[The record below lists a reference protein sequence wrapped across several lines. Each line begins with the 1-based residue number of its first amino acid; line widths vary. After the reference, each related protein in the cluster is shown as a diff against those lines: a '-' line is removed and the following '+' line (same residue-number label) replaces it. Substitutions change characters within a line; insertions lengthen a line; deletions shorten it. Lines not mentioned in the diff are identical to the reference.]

1 MSHQSGIKVSE
12 ELAQTF
18 AESVKAEDVRI
29 IRISIINGTHAVS
42 RNPRRQRHNPRH
54 RHLGRRCH
62 LFALLF
68 FFYLPSNLSL
78 IPALADFD
86 AIQTYLEPP
95 NPAYV
100 FYRLDTKSASSDEYD
115 WLFLAYVPDNAKVR
129 DKMLYA
135 STRAT
140 LTKGLGDARFKD
152 SVYGTTEAEFTLD
165 GYKKHKRHQAAD
177 APLTARERELAE
189 IKAIEAKESF
199 NAQGTTVRRT
209 YAAGVAFPLSEQA
222 LEAVRALAAPK
233 GDRAHNFV
241 QLRIEKEIVELTSA
255 EQIETANLVA
265 AVPGDAPRFTLHQV
279 EYEVQGEVVEALVF
293 IYTCPSTSK
302 IRDRTL
308 YSSSRASVVA
318 AVEAEGLVI
327 AKKLETNDP
336 SELTAT
342 YLREEVHPAIASG
355 PQGSTIEGGTRPLL
369 GQPLPGGF
377 KRPAGPKR
385 RPPA

>member
-1 MSHQSGIKVSE
+1 MPPYYIPTHI
-12 ELAQTF
+12 ELRYRKHHVQTIPF
-18 AESVKAEDVRI
+18 TETLVV
-29 IRISIINGTHAVS
+29 NGTTPVT
-42 RNPRRQRHNPRH
+42 
-54 RHLGRRCH
+54 GTWEE
-62 LFALLF
+62 
-68 FFYLPSNLSL
+68 
-78 IPALADFD
+78 DFD

-279 EYEVQGEVVEALVF
+279 EYEVQGEVVEALG
-293 IYTCPSTSK
+293 
-302 IRDRTL
+302 
-308 YSSSRASVVA
+308 
-318 AVEAEGLVI
+318 EWM
-327 AKKLETNDP
+327 
-336 SELTAT
+336 
-342 YLREEVHPAIASG
+342 
-355 PQGSTIEGGTRPLL
+355 GGV
-369 GQPLPGGF
+369 GG
-377 KRPAGPKR
+377 R
-385 RPPA
+385 RV